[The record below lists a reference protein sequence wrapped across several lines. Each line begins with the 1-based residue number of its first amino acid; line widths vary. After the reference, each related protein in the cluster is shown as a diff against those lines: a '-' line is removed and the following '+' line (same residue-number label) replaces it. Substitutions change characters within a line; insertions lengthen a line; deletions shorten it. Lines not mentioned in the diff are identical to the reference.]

1 MAASGITVA
10 WLRGTHRGHDEWK
23 SDGGARG
30 SGRLIARR
38 RAGGVFFS
46 FRYAPK
52 KDEEDAVAIGEFSE
66 TGRNGLT
73 LAQARAAAGELAKL
87 YRSGVRDLRAHLE
100 RERATADRARVAAEA
115 AERAAA
121 ERAQRGSLGQLMGAY
136 VEHLKALNK
145 PSWRDTAN
153 IVKNHVSAA
162 LAARA
167 AAEISA
173 EELVEA
179 IGRVV
184 SKGAGRTAGKL
195 RSVLRRAYHLAA
207 SAKLDP
213 TAPAALRGFGIS
225 TNPLA
230 SIPALAQ
237 FNRVRDRHLSAPELG
252 AFLRRIEGLAE
263 GAQKDALRMLLL
275 LGGQRVAQLLRIER
289 NAVDLDSGTVLLLD
303 SKGKRSQPRR
313 HLLPLVREAKEILER
328 RLASGER
335 FIFSTDGVHPMRPET
350 LSGVVK
356 EVVGEM
362 LAADPPEAREAFQL
376 RDLRRTCET
385 MLASLKVNSDVRA
398 QIQSHGLSGV
408 QQRHYNMHDYLLE
421 KRQTLEKWARHLDKL
436 KRGETAV
443 VTEIGSRR
451 QKH

>member
-1 MAASGITVA
+1 MAQSGITTA
-10 WLRGTHRGHDEWK
+10 WLRAPHRGHDKWL

-30 SGRLIARR
+30 SGRLIARKR
-38 RAGGVFFS
+38 RNGVFFS
-46 FRYAPK
+46 FRYSPRTG
-52 KDEEDAVAIGEFSE
+52 EEDAVAIGEFSE
-66 TGRNGLT
+66 SGNSGLT

-87 YRSGVRDLRAHLE
+87 YRSGIRDLRAH
-100 RERATADRARVAAEA
+100 RDH
-115 AERAAA
+115 ERAAA
-121 ERAQRGSLGQLMGAY
+121 ERERLEAEAARRAAAERGTLGQLLTAY
-136 VEHLKALNK
+136 AEHLKAAGK
-145 PSWRDTAN
+145 PSWRDTQN

-162 LAARA
+162 LAGRPAV
-167 AAEISA
+167 EVSA

-195 RSVLRRAYHLAA
+195 RSILRRAYHLAA
-207 SAKLDP
+207 ASKLDP

-252 AFLRRIEGLAE
+252 AFLRRVEKLPD

-289 NAVDLDSGTVLLLD
+289 GAVELDAGTVLLLD

-313 HLLPLVREAKEILER
+313 HLLPLVKEAQGILTR
-328 RLASGER
+328 RLAALGEGEPV
-335 FIFSTDGVHPMRPET
+335 FSTDGTHPMRPET

-356 EVVGEM
+356 ELVGEM
-362 LAADPPEAREAFQL
+362 LAAEPPEAREAFQL
-376 RDLRRTCET
+376 RDLRRTAET

-436 KRGETAV
+436 RKGEIAK
-443 VTEIGSRR
+443 VTDFGSRR
-451 QKH
+451 KKN